1 MQINS
6 FFSKTRIIAFL
17 VIFTAVMVYII
28 ASYAKLAFTQP
39 DQVVITPEAPL
50 RGSILDRNNKPLAI
64 QTDFYHLKV
73 TPSDVKDVQQLARVI
88 APVAHLSADY
98 IVSAIENADINFL
111 YLKKEIDETE
121 MEMISSVIKANA
133 LSGINFDTVA
143 RRVYPENNLASQVIG
158 FMGYEGKGLSG
169 IELSQQEV
177 LVPVNRENGKSIVGN
192 NIFLTIDANLQYKLE
207 QIADRSMEETKAE
220 SFMLVAASAKTGEIL
235 SYISLPS
242 ANLNTYPEAAAPEKV
257 DRPAVLAYEPGSVFK
272 IFSVASFIEKNAIT
286 QHETF
291 FCNGVHTMTAAN
303 GETSEITCLGY
314 HGNVTAREALQ
325 YSCNDALA
333 QMSEKMSSETF
344 LSMIRDFGFGEYT
357 YLEVPS
363 ETRGS
368 VKTTSDRFWSIRSKP
383 TMSIGQELSVSA
395 LQMVQATTA
404 IANGGIP
411 LQLSFI
417 SQITDSNGKVLYQH
431 TPKEKERVISKATAD
446 YVLST
451 METTAQFGTG
461 TRAALGDISI
471 GVKTGTAQ
479 ITDEET
485 GAYSET
491 DFVSN
496 VAAIFPV
503 DEPEIVLYIVITKA
517 QGETL
522 SGRIVAPVIAEAANT
537 IIDHLG
543 LARANAAS
551 LEHSGKI
558 TFQADR
564 TPVIGST
571 VPDFTGMSKRTLM
584 PLLSNEDIHYLLE
597 GDGWVVGQNPP
608 AGSPITQ
615 GMTITIHLE

>member
-1 MQINS
+1 MQMNS
-6 FFSKTRIIAFL
+6 FFSKYRIIAFS
-17 VIFTAVMVYII
+17 IFFIAVMAYII
-28 ASYAKLAFTQP
+28 ISYAKLAIIPP
-39 DQVVITPEAPL
+39 DEIVLPAETPL

-64 QTDFYHLKV
+64 QTNFYHLKV
-73 TPSDVKDVQQLARVI
+73 TPSDIENVEYLARVLS
-88 APVAHLSADY
+88 PVSNLSESF
-98 IVSAIENADINFL
+98 IISEIQNAEINFL
-111 YLKKEIDETE
+111 YLKKEIDENE
-121 MEMISSVIKANA
+121 MQMIESVIHANA
-133 LSGINFDTVA
+133 LSGISFDTVA
-143 RRVYPENNLASQVIG
+143 RRVYPENTLASQVIG
-158 FMGYEGKGLSG
+158 FMGYDGQGLSG
-169 IELSQQEV
+169 IELSQQDV
-177 LVPVNRENGKSIVGN
+177 LVPVNFTAGKSPVGN
-192 NIFLTIDANLQYKLE
+192 NVFLTIDANLQYKLE
-207 QIADRSMEETKAE
+207 QIAHNAMDETKAE
-220 SFMLVAASAKTGEIL
+220 SFMLVASGAKTGEIL
-235 SYISLPS
+235 SYISLPA
-242 ANLNTYPEAAAPEKV
+242 ANLNEYPSSTTSERV

-272 IFSVASFIEKNAIT
+272 IFSVASFIETGTIA

-291 FCNGVHTMTAAN
+291 FCDSVHTMRASN
-303 GETSEITCLGY
+303 GEESVITCLGY
-314 HGNVTAREALQ
+314 HGEVTAREALQ

-333 QMSEKMSSETF
+333 QMSEKMGSEAF
-344 LSMIRDFGFGEYT
+344 LAMLRKFGFGDHT

-368 VKTTSDRFWSIRSKP
+368 VKNTNDRFWSIRSKP

-404 IANGGIP
+404 LANGGVP
-411 LQLSFI
+411 LQLTFI
-417 SQITDSNGKVLYQH
+417 SQITDSNGTVLYKH
-431 TPKEKERVISKATAD
+431 VPKEKERVVSRSTAD
-446 YVLST
+446 FLLSA

-551 LEHSGKI
+551 LEHSGRI
-558 TFQADR
+558 TFQAGQ
-564 TPVIGST
+564 TPTVGTI
-571 VPDFTGMSKRTLM
+571 VPDFTGFSKRSLM
-584 PLLSNEDIHYLLE
+584 PLLSDERVHYLLE

-608 AGSPITQ
+608 QGTPITE
-615 GMTITIHLE
+615 GMTITIYLE

>member
-1 MQINS
+1 MQVNS
-6 FFSKTRIIAFL
+6 FFSKNRIIAFSIL
-17 VIFTAVMVYII
+17 LIAVMLYII
-28 ASYAKLAFTQP
+28 ISYAQLALIQP
-39 DQVVITPEAPL
+39 EEIVLAPEAPL

-73 TPSDVKDVQQLARVI
+73 TPSDVQDVDYLATVL
-88 APVAHLSADY
+88 APVTNLSKSY
-98 IVSAIENADINFL
+98 IIASINSAERNFL
-111 YLKKEIDETE
+111 YLKKELDESE
-121 MEMISSVIKANA
+121 MEMIQSIIRVNS
-133 LSGINFDTVA
+133 LSGISFDTVA
-143 RRVYPENNLASQVIG
+143 RRVYPENTLASQVIG
-158 FMGYEGKGLSG
+158 FMGYEGQGLSG

-177 LVPVNRENGKSIVGN
+177 LVPENFTTGKSPVGN

-207 QIADRSMEETKAE
+207 QIAHDSIEETQAE

-242 ANLNTYPEAAAPEKV
+242 ANLNTYPTSLASEKI

-272 IFSVASFIEKNAIT
+272 IFSVASFIESGAIN
-286 QHETF
+286 QNETF
-291 FCNGVHTMTAAN
+291 LCNGVHTMTAAN
-303 GETSEITCLGY
+303 GETSVITCLGY
-314 HGNVTAREALQ
+314 HGHVTAREALQ

-333 QMSEKMSSETF
+333 QMSEQMGSEAF
-344 LSMIRDFGFGEYT
+344 LSMIRKFGFGEYT

-368 VKTTSDRFWSIRSKP
+368 VKSTSDRLWSIRSKP

-404 IANGGIP
+404 LANGGVP
-411 LQLSFI
+411 LQLTFI
-417 SQITDSNGKVLYQH
+417 SQITDSNGNVVYQH
-431 TPKEKERVISKATAD
+431 TPKEKDRVVSRATAN
-446 YVLST
+446 YLLSS
-451 METTAQFGTG
+451 METTAQHGTG

-479 ITDEET
+479 ITDPET
-485 GAYSET
+485 GKYSDT

-503 DEPEIVLYIVITKA
+503 DDPEIVLYIVITKA

-522 SGRIVAPVIAEAANT
+522 SGRIVAPVIAKAANT

-551 LEHSGKI
+551 LEHSGLI
-558 TFQADR
+558 TFQAD
-564 TPVIGST
+564 TPPTLENV
-571 VPDFTGMSKRTLM
+571 VPDFTGMSKRTIT
-584 PLLSNEDIHYLLE
+584 PLLSNDSLHYLLH
-597 GDGWVVGQNPP
+597 GDGWVVDQNPAP
-608 AGSPITQ
+608 GTPITE
-615 GMTITIHLE
+615 GMTITLYLE

>member
-6 FFSKTRIIAFL
+6 FFSKGRIIAFSIAL
-17 VIFTAVMVYII
+17 IIVMFYVLI
-28 ASYAKLAFTQP
+28 SYANLALIP
-39 DQVVITPEAPL
+39 PEKIESIPEAPL

-73 TPSDVKDVQQLARVI
+73 TPSDVKDIETLASVL
-88 APVAHLSADY
+88 APVTGLTKNY
-98 IVSAIENADINFL
+98 IISAIKNAEINFL
-111 YLKKEIDETE
+111 YLKKEIDEPE
-121 MEMISSVIKANA
+121 METIRSVIRSNE
-133 LSGINFDTVA
+133 LSGISFETVA
-143 RRVYPENNLASQVIG
+143 RRVYPENSLASQVIG
-158 FMGYEGKGLSG
+158 FMGYEGYGLSG

-177 LVPVNRENGKSIVGN
+177 LVPEDFSQGKSTVGN
-192 NIFLTIDANLQYKLE
+192 NVFLTIDANLQYKLE
-207 QIADRSMEETKAE
+207 QIAHSSMEDTQAE
-220 SFMLVAASAKTGEIL
+220 SFMLVASGAKTGEIL
-235 SYISLPS
+235 SYISLPA
-242 ANLNTYPEAAAPEKV
+242 ANLNEYPSSSPSEKI

-272 IFSVASFIEKNAIT
+272 IFSVASFIEKGAIT

-291 FCNGVHTMTAAN
+291 YCNGVHTMTSAN
-303 GETSEITCLGY
+303 GEESVITCLGH
-314 HGNVTAREALQ
+314 HGSITAREALQ

-333 QMSEKMSSETF
+333 QMSEKMGSESF
-344 LSMIRDFGFGEYT
+344 LSMIRKFGFGDHT

-368 VKTTSDRFWSIRSKP
+368 VKTTTDRLWSIRSKP

-404 IANGGIP
+404 LANGGVP
-411 LQLSFI
+411 LQLTFI
-417 SQITDSNGKVLYQH
+417 SQITDSNGNVLYQH
-431 TPKEKERVISKATAD
+431 RPQEKERVVSKATAD
-446 YVLST
+446 YLLSA

-479 ITDEET
+479 ITDPET
-485 GAYSET
+485 GRYSDT

-496 VAAIFPV
+496 VAAVFPI
-503 DEPEIVLYIVITKA
+503 DDPEIVLYIVITKA

-551 LEHSGKI
+551 LEHSGRI
-558 TFQADR
+558 TFQADK
-564 TPVIGST
+564 TPIVDTI
-571 VPDFTGMSKRTLM
+571 VPDFTGMSKRSLT
-584 PLLSNEDIHYLLE
+584 PLLNDDTIHYLLQ
-597 GDGWVVGQNPP
+597 GDGWVVRQEPV
-608 AGSPITQ
+608 AGTPVSD
-615 GMTITIHLE
+615 GMTITIYLE